1 MRTSTRMVS
10 FALAVSGLTF
20 GATASASAATTATW
34 SCRGS
39 AVELQIA
46 ANSRLA
52 PIVSDRTPCVTGA
65 TGVPNAGEALGL
77 APLATAQTAYARTS
91 AKPSNVFPKDQL
103 TGAEAGVEGLEIK
116 LFNGALTI
124 GVDAARSAV
133 TGECVGGVPAI
144 NGASTVAKVRVNGQ
158 EIVLDGLLSSIVD
171 PVSNS
176 PLGRL
181 VQVKLNEQVKD
192 AAGVTQRAAHVIVL
206 AGAAG
211 SAPLIDLVIAESKLS
226 SESAC
231 DPKATNNGGS
241 DPGDGAPQV
250 CPTGATLDRDRGVCV
265 ITADRS
271 GGQGV
276 LVVGVPYSGP
286 SGGRVISLVNARKR
300 FKSACLRGPG
310 PKFATVGTN
319 GRDRITGTNR
329 EDRILGLGGNDAI
342 DGGRRNDCVDG
353 GTGGDNLSGGIG
365 NDRVFGTSGKDHLN
379 GGPGTDR
386 LSGGPGND
394 SNNAAFGQ
402 DVVSGG
408 SGDDLINVATAGK
421 AARVDCGPGRDKVRI
436 NRNERRRVKGC
447 ETQYMVADR

>member
-1 MRTSTRMVS
+1 MRIPTRMVS

-20 GATASASAATTATW
+20 TATATATATAATW

-52 PIVSDRTPCVTGA
+52 PIVSDRTPCVTGD

-77 APLATAQTAYARTS
+77 APLVTAQTAYARTS

-103 TGAEAGVEGLEIK
+103 TGAEAGVEGLEVK

-133 TGECVGGVPAI
+133 TGECVGGAPVI
-144 NGASTVAKVRVNGQ
+144 NGASTVAKIRVNGQ

-171 PVSNS
+171 PISNS
-176 PLGRL
+176 PLGGL
-181 VQVKLNEQVKD
+181 VQVRLNEQVKD

-206 AGAAG
+206 AGEAG
-211 SAPLIDLVIAESKLS
+211 SAPLIDLVIAESKLT

-231 DPKATNNGGS
+231 DPKAANNGGGS
-241 DPGDGAPQV
+241 GDGLPQV
-250 CPTGATLDRDRGVCV
+250 CPTGATLDRDRGLCV

-310 PKFATVGTN
+310 PKFATVGTK

-365 NDRVFGTSGKDHLN
+365 NDRAFGMSGKDHLN

-386 LSGGPGND
+386 LSGGSGND
-394 SNNAAFGQ
+394 SINAAFGQ

-408 SGDDLINVATAGK
+408 SGVDFINVATAGK
-421 AARVDCGPGRDKVRI
+421 AARVDCGSGRDKVRV

-447 ETQYMVADR
+447 ETKYVFADR